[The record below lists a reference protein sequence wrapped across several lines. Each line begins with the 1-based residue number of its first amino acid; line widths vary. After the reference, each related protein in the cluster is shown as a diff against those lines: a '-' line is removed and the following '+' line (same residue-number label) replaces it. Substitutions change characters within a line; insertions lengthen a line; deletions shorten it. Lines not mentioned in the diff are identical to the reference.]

1 MVPFHDTPGNLP
13 LAGKRLDPDL
23 TANRGTEPEYP
34 GRRPNRSTCKRFA
47 YPDSGDRDM
56 AAMHSKRSHPSLIN
70 RVALEKV
77 TKGRSAKMAHHET
90 PAKPNYS
97 PPQTQILDLNCSK
110 IRSNIALK
118 FNRWIGLTRSSIDG
132 LDELGER
139 DGKPH
144 Y

>member
-1 MVPFHDTPGNLP
+1 
-13 LAGKRLDPDL
+13 
-23 TANRGTEPEYP
+23 
-34 GRRPNRSTCKRFA
+34 
-47 YPDSGDRDM
+47 M
-56 AAMHSKRSHPSLIN
+56 AAMHSRRSHPSLIN
-70 RVALEKV
+70 PSLINRVAVEKV